1 MFGLDDYSKMV
12 AERIR
17 KVLIEDGREFDF
29 DDDIGF
35 FEFSLDLEGDH
46 LDKLRCII
54 SVGLD
59 SYTLYGIPSLKADT
73 GNRRMMT
80 ALSKFMHMV
89 NYRLHNGNFQLNFRT
104 GELRYKLYHD
114 CQSSLPSE
122 LTILDS
128 ILTVAANMEIYSNG
142 LIGLISRRDMTAEEA
157 FEEGERKRMK
167 LIFANNKSR
176 VNLTEQTLEE
186 NNEESENGFDAELF
200 LDELKTALDSG
211 NGTGNTETDT
221 FNVNLFDE

>member
-1 MFGLDDYSKMV
+1 
-12 AERIR
+12 
-17 KVLIEDGREFDF
+17 
-29 DDDIGF
+29 
-35 FEFSLDLEGDH
+35 
-46 LDKLRCII
+46 
-54 SVGLD
+54 
-59 SYTLYGIPSLKADT
+59 
-73 GNRRMMT
+73 MMT

-176 VNLTEQTLEE
+176 VDLTEQTLEE

-200 LDELKTALDSG
+200 LNELKTALDSG